1 MSALTEE
8 QVKELREQAKRVTVL
23 YPRVKAQIIAS
34 EKRDKENRLSIP
46 AINELRNAFDHLMRV
61 QSVIDLNDTSGPE
74 RAKIDPFEYCKINID
89 KALGHVYRAGYD
101 ALDVLSL
108 RLLDDINHNINGY
121 QMSTLVSVF
130 NDFSSEVQVP
140 LDKTIDLCDEAKN
153 EKDVES
159 IEAQYTTY
167 NKYEEAIEKL
177 KEIEKKFI
185 AKQKALQSF
194 DAEQNKKY
202 RTQRNYAIAALVVS
216 VVTFIISLLL

>member
-1 MSALTEE
+1 MGALSKEQEE
-8 QVKELREQAKRVTVL
+8 ELRERAKRVTEL
-23 YPRVKAQIIAS
+23 YPKVKAHIISS

-46 AINELRNAFDHLMRV
+46 AINELRNAFDHMMRV
-61 QSVIDLNDTSGPE
+61 QAVIDMNDTSGPE
-74 RAKIDPFEYCKINID
+74 RAKIEPFEYCKNNID

-108 RLLDDINHNINGY
+108 RLLDDINHNMNGY

-140 LDKTIDLCDEAKN
+140 LDQAIDLCDEAKN

-159 IEAQYTTY
+159 IDAQYATY

-177 KEIEKKFI
+177 KKIAQIFI
-185 AKQKALQSF
+185 DKQKALQKF
-194 DAEQNKKY
+194 DAEENKKY
-202 RTQRNYAIAALVVS
+202 RTQRNYAITALVLS
-216 VVTFIISLLL
+216 VLTLILSLLL